1 MMKALYRF
9 LFGTL
14 RGRLIVGVAVVHA
27 VMMALFITD
36 LTARQRAMLLDRQ
49 VEEATALSQAL
60 ATSAAGWIAANDIAG
75 LQELVE
81 AQRRYP
87 EILFAILADQ
97 EGRVLADTDTSRQ
110 ELYMLDLPGEAR
122 QTVLDRTPALV
133 DVVAPAMIGGH
144 QVGWARVGIGQK
156 AAGEKLAA
164 IIRDGVAY
172 ALAAILL
179 GSLIAWFMGRRI
191 TRRLYAVQETIAAVR
206 SGNRLARSSLVGT
219 DEAAVIAQ
227 DFNQMLDVIVE
238 RDAEL
243 REKTEE
249 LDHYFTDALDLLC
262 IADTDGY
269 FRRLNPAWGAT
280 LGFPVSELEGR
291 RFLDFVHPEDLE
303 ATRQVVS
310 MLADQKE
317 VSNFVNR
324 YRHSNGE
331 YRWIEWRA
339 FPTGQ
344 RIYAVARDITE
355 RKLVE
360 DALRQS
366 EENLHRAQAVA
377 QTGSWYLDIRHNK
390 LTWSAETHRLFGIP
404 QGQPLTL
411 ENFAACILP
420 EDRARVLQ
428 AWHAALRGA
437 PYDIEHRILVGT
449 ETRWIRERAE
459 IHFDAAGNA
468 LTGVGTAQDITERK
482 QAEQSIALL
491 SFALNSVSEAA
502 FLIDENARFHYV
514 NEEACRILGYT
525 RDELLA
531 LGVSDVDPDFPAERW
546 PEHWDELKRRGSLT
560 FEGHHQNRDGRIFP
574 VEINAN
580 FFEYDGQG
588 YDLAMARDITE
599 RKLAEEALKKSEEFN
614 RNILATVDEG
624 FIVVGRDYRILSAN
638 RAFCNMMNLSE
649 DRVTGRPC
657 HEVAHRTG
665 RPCFDSGEDCAVRRT
680 FETGAPHS
688 ATHTHEDASGV
699 KQYLELKSFPVF
711 DASGRVVSAIET
723 INDVTEKRKLEEQLQ
738 QARKMEAVGTLAGG
752 VAHDFNNMLMVIIG
766 HAELALQQMAP
777 DQPFSA
783 NLREIRKAAGRSAD
797 LTRQL
802 LAFARRQTV
811 APKVLDLNVSV
822 EGMLKMLRRLI
833 GEDIDLAWLPGKV
846 VWPIKVDPS
855 QIDQILANLCVNA
868 RDAIAGVGKVTI
880 ETRNATIDEAYC
892 AGHPEAVPGEYL
904 LLAVSDDGCGM
915 DKQTLDK
922 IFEPFFT
929 TKEKGKGTG
938 LGLATVYGI
947 AKQNNGFI
955 NVYSEPGK
963 GSTFKI
969 YLPRHAGKT
978 VETPKERPATPVMG
992 GHETILLAED
1002 ETAILDMVKQILED
1016 FGYRVLAASTPGQ
1029 AIRAT
1034 KEYAG
1039 DIDLLITDVVM
1050 PEMNGQEL
1058 AKNLLALHPK
1068 LRIIYMSGY
1077 SGNVIA
1083 RHGVLDEGVNFIQK
1097 PFSMQDFAAKV
1108 REVLDSK

>member
-1 MMKALYRF
+1 MKALSRF

-14 RGRLIVGVAVVHA
+14 RGRLIVGVALVHA

-249 LDHYFTDALDLLC
+249 LDHYFTEALDLLC

-269 FRRLNPAWGAT
+269 FRRLNPAWEAT

-291 RFLDFVHPEDLE
+291 RFLDFIHPEDLE

-339 FPTGQ
+339 IPTGR

-355 RKLVE
+355 HKLADE
-360 DALRQS
+360 ALR
-366 EENLHRAQAVA
+366 
-377 QTGSWYLDIRHNK
+377 
-390 LTWSAETHRLFGIP
+390 
-404 QGQPLTL
+404 
-411 ENFAACILP
+411 
-420 EDRARVLQ
+420 
-428 AWHAALRGA
+428 
-437 PYDIEHRILVGT
+437 
-449 ETRWIRERAE
+449 
-459 IHFDAAGNA
+459 
-468 LTGVGTAQDITERK
+468 
-482 QAEQSIALL
+482 
-491 SFALNSVSEAA
+491 
-502 FLIDENARFHYV
+502 
-514 NEEACRILGYT
+514 
-525 RDELLA
+525 
-531 LGVSDVDPDFPAERW
+531 
-546 PEHWDELKRRGSLT
+546 
-560 FEGHHQNRDGRIFP
+560 
-574 VEINAN
+574 
-580 FFEYDGQG
+580 
-588 YDLAMARDITE
+588 
-599 RKLAEEALKKSEEFN
+599 KSEEFN

-657 HEVAHRTG
+657 HEVAHRTD
-665 RPCFDSGEDCAVRRT
+665 RPCFESGEDCAVRRT

-688 ATHTHEDASGV
+688 ATHTHEDASGA
-699 KQYLELKSFPVF
+699 KQYVELKSFPVF
-711 DASGRVVSAIET
+711 DASGKVVSAIET

-802 LAFARRQTV
+802 LTFARKQTV
-811 APKVLDLNVSV
+811 TPKVLDLNVSV
-822 EGMLKMLRRLI
+822 KGMLKMLRRLI

-846 VWPIKVDPS
+846 VWPVKVDPS

-868 RDAIAGVGKVTI
+868 RDAIAGVGKITI

-892 AGHPEAVPGEYL
+892 SGHPEAVPGEYL

-969 YLPRHAGKT
+969 YLPRHTGRA
-978 VETPKERPATPVMG
+978 VETPEESPATPVIG

-1016 FGYRVLAASTPGQ
+1016 FGYRILTASTPGQ
-1029 AIRAT
+1029 AIRMA

-1050 PEMNGQEL
+1050 PEMNGLEL
-1058 AKNLLALHPK
+1058 AKSLLALHPK